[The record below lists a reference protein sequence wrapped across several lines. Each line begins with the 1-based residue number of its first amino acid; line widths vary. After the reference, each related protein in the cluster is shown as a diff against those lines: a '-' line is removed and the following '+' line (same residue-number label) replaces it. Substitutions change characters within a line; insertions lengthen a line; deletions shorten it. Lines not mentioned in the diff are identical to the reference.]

1 MAAKNNVE
9 FKVGVIILL
18 AIILLGVSLYWLQ
31 GYKLER
37 NSQQVLVRFDDVGS
51 LSVGD
56 KVTVSG
62 VHKGKVNKLDLT
74 PEGVLVELLIYQD
87 VVLKQNARFV
97 IQNMGVMGERFI
109 AINPGDDSLVFDN
122 TQIALGQSETGIPE
136 VIGLMGEMIV
146 EMRHLVLSVKE
157 SVASDSSLEKIS
169 NTLNN
174 FEKVTSQL
182 TDYLDK
188 NRHKFDQTAE
198 NFAKASGDLNG
209 LLERNKSRVDSTL
222 TRFDRASTTLEQFV
236 NQLDTLATTARKFVD
251 AVDQQEGTLQLLL
264 EDRKLYDDLRRTTD
278 NLDDLINDIRAN
290 PRKYINL
297 KVELF

>member
-37 NSQQVLVRFDDVGS
+37 NSQQVLVCFGDVGS
-51 LSVGD
+51 LSIGD

-62 VHKGKVNKLDLT
+62 VHKGKVNMLELT
-74 PEGVLVELLIYQD
+74 PKGVLVELLLYQD
-87 VVLKQNARFV
+87 VVLKRDARFV

-109 AINPGDDSLVFDN
+109 AINPGTDSTVFDY
-122 TQIALGQSETGIPE
+122 TQIAIGQSETGIPE
-136 VIGLMGEMIV
+136 VIGLMGEMII
-146 EMRHLVLSVKE
+146 EMRHLVHSVKE

-169 NTLNN
+169 NTLSN
-174 FEKVTSQL
+174 FERVTSQL
-182 TDYLDK
+182 ADYLDK
-188 NRHKFDQTAE
+188 NRSKFDRTAD
-198 NFAKASGDLNG
+198 NFAKASADLNQ
-209 LLERNKSRVDSTL
+209 LLDNNKTRVDSSL
-222 TRFDRASTTLEQFV
+222 TRFDRASAGLEQFV
-236 NQLDTLATTARKFVD
+236 NQLDTLVTTARKFVD
-251 AVDQQEGTLQLLL
+251 AIDQQEGTLQLLL

-278 NLDDLINDIRAN
+278 NLDDLINDIRSN